1 MIGHVKRHIN
11 QEKYLKM
18 KLSERRTVG
27 ISLFQIFNEKNSK
40 LFPYV
45 FCFEFIYFLLILH

>member
-11 QEKYLKM
+11 QEKYLNM
-18 KLSERRTVG
+18 KLSEKRTVG
-27 ISLFQIFNEKNSK
+27 MSLFQIFNEKNTK
-40 LFPYV
+40 FFLYA